1 MKTRTVAFAAGII
14 LLAAP
19 GFAQKPKSQKEIEA
33 LQAIQN
39 ATDPDARLK
48 AIDNLLTNF
57 ADTEYK
63 IAVLD
68 MAVETARQKNDA
80 TLVNI
85 WADRAL
91 QVNPKDYIAM
101 DDLAA
106 MTAGQMKEFDLNLKD
121 EAAKV
126 DKNARGAIDNIK
138 DATKPNPS
146 MTDTDWAGY
155 KADLV
160 AAAHEALG
168 LSAMAQKN
176 YTGAIDEYKLGLAA
190 HSNSVLMVRLGQA
203 YTRTKQYDEAI
214 AQFTQAMADAGASTA
229 VKQVAQAGKVNA
241 EKLKAAASAAPAAPA
256 PAPPPAPKP

>member
-1 MKTRTVAFAAGII
+1 MKTRTVAFAAGAI

-19 GFAQKPKSQKEIEA
+19 MFAQKPKSQKEVEA

-39 ATDPDARLK
+39 ATDPDSRLK

-57 ADTEYK
+57 ADTEFK
-63 IAVLD
+63 NAVLD
-68 MAVETARQKNDA
+68 MAVETARQKNDP

-91 QVNPKDYIAM
+91 QANPKDYIAM

-106 MTAGQMKEFDLNLKD
+106 ITAGQMKEFDLNLKD

-126 DKNARGAIDNIK
+126 DKNAHGAMDNIK
-138 DATKPNPS
+138 DATKPNPNMS
-146 MTDTDWAGY
+146 DADWTGY

-168 LSAMAQKN
+168 LSDMAQKN
-176 YTGAIDEYKLGLAA
+176 YTGAIDEYKAGMAA

-214 AQFTQAMADAGASTA
+214 AQFTQAMADPGASTA

-241 EKLKAAASAAPAAPA
+241 EKLKTAASGAPAAPAAPA
-256 PAPPPAPKP
+256 APKQP

>member
-1 MKTRTVAFAAGII
+1 MKTRTVAIAAGLF

-19 GFAQKPKSQKEIEA
+19 IFAQKPKSQKEVEA

-57 ADTEYK
+57 ADSEFK
-63 IAVLD
+63 IAVLTV
-68 MAVETARQKNDA
+68 AVETARQKNDP

-91 QVNPKDYIAM
+91 QANPKDYVAM
-101 DDLAA
+101 DDLASV
-106 MTAGQMKEFDLNLKD
+106 TAAQMKEFDLNLKD
-121 EAAKV
+121 EVAKV
-126 DKNARGAIDNIK
+126 DKNAHGAIDNVK
-138 DATKPNPS
+138 DATKPNPN
-146 MTDTDWAGY
+146 MTDADWAGY

-168 LSAMAQKN
+168 LSNMAQKN
-176 YTGAIDEYKLGLAA
+176 YTGAIDEYKAGLAA

-203 YTRTKQYDEAI
+203 YTQNNQYDEAI
-214 AQFTQAMADAGASTA
+214 AEYTQAMADAGASPA
-229 VKQVAQAGKVNA
+229 VKQVAQAGKANA
-241 EKLKAAASAAPAAPA
+241 EKRKAAASAAPAAPA
-256 PAPPPAPKP
+256 PKP